1 MDTAFKKTINAGSD
15 AYYKNQMENIT
26 KENKLLKYKLD
37 VLERENK
44 DLKKSIY
51 DLSVRYDMLMHQ
63 MGKTAKPFNIESIFE
78 NYIPVCPDL
87 LSKNKIVCLY
97 YIGERYKYCG

>member
-1 MDTAFKKTINAGSD
+1 MDFKKSVANVGSD
-15 AYYKNQMENIT
+15 AYYKNQMETIT

-51 DLSVRYDMLMHQ
+51 DLSVRYDMLMSQ
-63 MGKTAKPFNIESIFE
+63 TGKTAKQPFNIDSIFD
-78 NYIPVCPDL
+78 IPVII
-87 LSKNKIVCLY
+87 LSLFHCNNQYL
-97 YIGERYKYCG
+97 

>member
-1 MDTAFKKTINAGSD
+1 MDTAFKKANAGSD

-63 MGKTAKPFNIESIFE
+63 IGKTAKQPFNIDSIFE
-78 NYIPVCPDL
+78 NYLPVRDLNIVDTNADETSDQIPEQGKL
-87 LSKNKIVCLY
+87 
-97 YIGERYKYCG
+97 

>member
-1 MDTAFKKTINAGSD
+1 MDFKKLSNNVGSE

-51 DLSVRYDMLMHQ
+51 DLSVRYDMLLYQ
-63 MGKTAKPFNIESIFE
+63 FMGKNGKPFNIESISDIY
-78 NYIPVCPDL
+78 NTV
-87 LSKNKIVCLY
+87 
-97 YIGERYKYCG
+97 

>member
-1 MDTAFKKTINAGSD
+1 MDTAFKKANAGSD

-63 MGKTAKPFNIESIFE
+63 IGKTAKPFNIDSMFE
-78 NYIPVCPDL
+78 NYLPVCTLCISISAICPTNV
-87 LSKNKIVCLY
+87 S
-97 YIGERYKYCG
+97 R

>member
-63 MGKTAKPFNIESIFE
+63 IGKTAKPFNIESIFE
-78 NYIPVCPDL
+78 SNITVWDH
-87 LSKNKIVCLY
+87 
-97 YIGERYKYCG
+97 RYTNSPINNHVTQV

>member
-1 MDTAFKKTINAGSD
+1 MEFKKSAANVGSD
-15 AYYKNQMENIT
+15 AYYKNQMETIT

-51 DLSVRYDMLMHQ
+51 DLSVRYDMMMHQ
-63 MGKTAKPFNIESIFE
+63 MGKTSKPFSIESIFE
-78 NYIPVCPDL
+78 NYIPVLITLC
-87 LSKNKIVCLY
+87 
-97 YIGERYKYCG
+97 